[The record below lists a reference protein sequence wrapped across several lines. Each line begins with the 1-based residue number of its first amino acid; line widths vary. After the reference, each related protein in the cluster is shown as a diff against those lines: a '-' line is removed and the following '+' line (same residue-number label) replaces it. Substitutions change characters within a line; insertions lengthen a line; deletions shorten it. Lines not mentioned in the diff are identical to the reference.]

1 MYPQKTLTQSSVAM
15 NRFGILPPIGNIAV
29 GTGITPNRAL
39 MTTIPPAAATTAMIK
54 PATRNPE
61 NGPAREMKISWFGL
75 RETLAL
81 LYPHFTCSGT
91 VSPPPQYRII
101 FEGNPYRR
109 IARA

>member
-1 MYPQKTLTQSSVAM
+1 MYPQKIFTQSSVAT
-15 NRFGILPPIGNIAV
+15 NKFGILALIGKIAV
-29 GTGITPNRAL
+29 ATGITPNSAL
-39 MTTIPPAAATTAMIK
+39 TKTSPPAAATPAMIK

-61 NGPAREMKISWFGL
+61 NGPASEMKISWFGL

-81 LYPHFTCSGT
+81 VYPHFTCSGT

-109 IARA
+109 IA